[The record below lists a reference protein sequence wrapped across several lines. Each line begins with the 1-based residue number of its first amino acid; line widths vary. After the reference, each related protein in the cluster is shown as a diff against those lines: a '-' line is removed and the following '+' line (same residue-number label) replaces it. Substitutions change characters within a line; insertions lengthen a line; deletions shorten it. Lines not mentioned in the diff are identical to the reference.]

1 MKVTFVDL
9 PESLRQPLDE
19 LAPLLSFALS
29 DSGIPVTVRRNEVG
43 PRIIVDGDSITIEYH
58 KLPEFCRMLTVLPSR
73 IGVDGV
79 YEEHPAFEDLCLMS
93 DCSRNAVYNLDSAK
107 RMIRYLALMGYTSFM
122 LYTED
127 TYEIPEYPMF
137 GYMRGRF
144 TQQEL
149 RAIDNYAAAF
159 GIEVI
164 PCIQVLGH
172 LEHMLKW
179 SAFKSVRDEKHTLLV
194 GEEKTYELIDAM
206 LRACRACFRT
216 DRIHI
221 GMDEVHQLGL
231 GNYLDRN
238 GYRPRSDIFLEHLG
252 RVVEMCTQHGYAP
265 MIWSDMFFRDAF
277 HVDYYVSEGEIP
289 PEVIAKVP
297 REVSLVYW
305 DYNQSKEETVRHMIH
320 CHKQFGN
327 PVVLAGG
334 AWKWLSMTPRN
345 YFSLDINDLFLRL
358 AREEQIPM
366 VIATTWGDDGS
377 EASLFS
383 VMPTLQQY
391 AEYCY
396 ARGEDRAWV
405 AARFEQTYHMAFD
418 DFLLIDSP
426 NLTSVTSPKWS
437 VAIGPKQ
444 FLYNDPLIGL
454 ADVHI
459 KDCFAQ
465 EYADKADALA
475 RVPQNQFSYLINT
488 AEALCRLLALKTTLS
503 IDIRRAYTDG
513 DRDALA
519 ALADERIPAV
529 IEALDRYH
537 DAARDEWYR
546 DNKMFGFEVVELR
559 LGGIRQRLYTA
570 QYTLHQYLDGKISR
584 IESLDQ
590 PLQMTP
596 NTDWL
601 TFPKMYSACM
611 VP

>member
-1 MKVTFVDL
+1 MKISFVNL
-9 PESLRQPLDE
+9 PEELQQPLDE

-29 DSGIPVTVRRNEVG
+29 DNGIPVTVCRNEVG
-43 PRIIVDGDSITIEYH
+43 PRIVVNDDTITIEYH
-58 KLPEFCRMLTVLPSR
+58 KVPEFCRMLTVLPSR

-79 YEEHPAFEDLCLMS
+79 YEERPVFEDLCLMS

-149 RAIDNYAAAF
+149 RAIDGYAAVF

-164 PCIQVLGH
+164 PCIQTLGH
-172 LEHMLKW
+172 LEHILKW
-179 SAFKSVRDEKHTLLV
+179 NAFRSVRDEKHTLLV
-194 GEEKTYELIDAM
+194 GEEKTYELIDTM
-206 LRACRACFRT
+206 LRTCRECFRT
-216 DRIHI
+216 NRIHI
-221 GMDEVHQLGL
+221 GMDETEQLGK
-231 GNYLDRN
+231 GNYLTKN
-238 GYRPRSDIFLEHLG
+238 GYRQRSDIYLEHLG
-252 RVVEMCTQHGYAP
+252 RVVEMCTQHGYSP

-277 HVDYYVSEGEIP
+277 GDYYVSEGEIP
-289 PEVIAKVP
+289 SEVIAKVP
-297 REVSLVYW
+297 REVTLVYW
-305 DYNQSKEETVRHMIH
+305 DYNQAKEETVSHMIR

-327 PVVLAGG
+327 PVAVAGG
-334 AWKWLSMTPRN
+334 AWKWLSMCPRN
-345 YFSLDINDLFLRL
+345 CFSLGINDLFLRI
-358 AREEQIPM
+358 AREEKIPM

-396 ARGEDRAWV
+396 AHGEDRAWV
-405 AARFEQTYHMAFD
+405 AARFEQTYHAKFD
-418 DFLLIDSP
+418 DILLLDSP
-426 NLTSVTSPKWS
+426 NLTTEVKPNWS

-454 ADVHI
+454 MDAHV

-465 EYADKADALA
+465 EYADKAEEIA
-475 RVPQNQFSYLINT
+475 RVPQNQFSYLLNT
-488 AEALCRLLALKTTLS
+488 AEALCRLLALKVTLS
-503 IDIRRAYTDG
+503 VDMRRAYAEG

-519 ALADERIPAV
+519 SIAQERIPAI

-537 DAARDEWYR
+537 DAARDEWYH
-546 DNKMFGFEVVELR
+546 DNKTFGFEVVELR

-570 QYTLHQYLDGKISR
+570 QYTLNQYLDGKIHR
-584 IESLDQ
+584 IEPFEEAVQ
-590 PLQMTP
+590 PLS
-596 NTDWL
+596 NSDWL
-601 TFPKMYSACM
+601 RFPRMYTACI